1 MDLDKKRWIVLGLG
15 CLINLCAGSLYGWSV
30 LSVPMESY
38 LNEICGAGIAAGGLA
53 AVFTVAN
60 MVGPITMIP
69 GGRMNDMLGPRWVIF
84 IGGLLF
90 GGGMLMSG
98 FATSKLWLIIT
109 YGLGCGLG
117 MGMVYGC
124 NIGNSVKFFPDK
136 KGLAGGLAT
145 ASYGISSVI
154 MPPVA
159 NALNSSIG
167 VTGTFKVLGIV
178 FLIVICAGGLLTPKC
193 PEDYRPK
200 GYVQEQAQNGST
212 LEFNWKQM
220 LASADFYLMLFMMT
234 CGAISGLMCISQAS
248 GIAQHMISMTVSEA
262 AVAVSVLALFNTA
275 GRIAAGYASDKIG
288 RTNTMAAAFVM
299 SAAGV
304 VTLWFT
310 KTGAVQFYI
319 AICLIGLS
327 FGAIMG
333 IYPAFTAERF
343 GSRNNT
349 VNYGI
354 MFIGFAIAGY
364 LGPTIMKTIF
374 NSAGQY
380 NSAFL
385 VSAVFTAAGF
395 IILMIYKSR
404 EKRRREVQTYV
415 CGQNTY

>member
-1 MDLDKKRWIVLGLG
+1 
-15 CLINLCAGSLYGWSV
+15 
-30 LSVPMESY
+30 
-38 LNEICGAGIAAGGLA
+38 
-53 AVFTVAN
+53 
-60 MVGPITMIP
+60 
-69 GGRMNDMLGPRWVIF
+69 
-84 IGGLLF
+84 
-90 GGGMLMSG
+90 
-98 FATSKLWLIIT
+98 
-109 YGLGCGLG
+109 
-117 MGMVYGC
+117 
-124 NIGNSVKFFPDK
+124 
-136 KGLAGGLAT
+136 
-145 ASYGISSVI
+145 
-154 MPPVA
+154 
-159 NALNSSIG
+159 
-167 VTGTFKVLGIV
+167 
-178 FLIVICAGGLLTPKC
+178 
-193 PEDYRPK
+193 
-200 GYVQEQAQNGST
+200 
-212 LEFNWKQM
+212 
-220 LASADFYLMLFMMT
+220 
-234 CGAISGLMCISQAS
+234 
-248 GIAQHMISMTVSEA
+248 MISMTVSEA

-364 LGPTIMKTIF
+364 MGPTIMKTIF

>member
-15 CLINLCAGSLYGWSV
+15 CLINLCAGSLYSWSV

-38 LNEICGAGIAAGGLA
+38 LNEVYGAGIAAGGLSV
-53 AVFTVAN
+53 VFTVAN
-60 MVGPITMIP
+60 MVGPFTMIP
-69 GGRMNDMLGPRWVIF
+69 GGRINDTLGPRWVIF

-98 FATSKLWLIIT
+98 FADSKLWLVVT

-178 FLIVICAGGLLTPKC
+178 FLVIICGGGLLTSKC
-193 PEDYRPK
+193 PDGYRPK
-200 GYVQEQAQNGST
+200 GYVQEQSQNGDT

-234 CGAISGLMCISQAS
+234 CGAISGLMCISQVS

-288 RTNTMAAAFVM
+288 RTNTMAATFVM

-364 LGPTIMKTIF
+364 MGPTIMKTIF

-385 VSAVFTAAGF
+385 VSAVFTVAGF

-404 EKRRREVQTYV
+404 EKGRREVQTYV

>member
-1 MDLDKKRWIVLGLG
+1 
-15 CLINLCAGSLYGWSV
+15 
-30 LSVPMESY
+30 
-38 LNEICGAGIAAGGLA
+38 
-53 AVFTVAN
+53 
-60 MVGPITMIP
+60 
-69 GGRMNDMLGPRWVIF
+69 
-84 IGGLLF
+84 
-90 GGGMLMSG
+90 
-98 FATSKLWLIIT
+98 
-109 YGLGCGLG
+109 
-117 MGMVYGC
+117 
-124 NIGNSVKFFPDK
+124 
-136 KGLAGGLAT
+136 
-145 ASYGISSVI
+145 
-154 MPPVA
+154 
-159 NALNSSIG
+159 
-167 VTGTFKVLGIV
+167 
-178 FLIVICAGGLLTPKC
+178 
-193 PEDYRPK
+193 
-200 GYVQEQAQNGST
+200 
-212 LEFNWKQM
+212 M

-248 GIAQHMISMTVSEA
+248 GIAQHMISMT
-262 AVAVSVLALFNTA
+262 VSVLALFNTA

-364 LGPTIMKTIF
+364 MGPTIMKTIF

-385 VSAVFTAAGF
+385 VSAVFTVAGF

-404 EKRRREVQTYV
+404 EKGRREVQTYV

>member
-38 LNEICGAGIAAGGLA
+38 LNEVCGAGIAAGGLA
-53 AVFTVAN
+53 VVFTVAN

-178 FLIVICAGGLLTPKC
+178 FLIVICAGGLLTP
-193 PEDYRPK
+193 
-200 GYVQEQAQNGST
+200 
-212 LEFNWKQM
+212 QM
-220 LASADFYLMLFMMT
+220 
-234 CGAISGLMCISQAS
+234 
-248 GIAQHMISMTVSEA
+248 
-262 AVAVSVLALFNTA
+262 
-275 GRIAAGYASDKIG
+275 
-288 RTNTMAAAFVM
+288 
-299 SAAGV
+299 
-304 VTLWFT
+304 
-310 KTGAVQFYI
+310 
-319 AICLIGLS
+319 
-327 FGAIMG
+327 
-333 IYPAFTAERF
+333 P
-343 GSRNNT
+343 
-349 VNYGI
+349 
-354 MFIGFAIAGY
+354 
-364 LGPTIMKTIF
+364 
-374 NSAGQY
+374 
-380 NSAFL
+380 
-385 VSAVFTAAGF
+385 
-395 IILMIYKSR
+395 
-404 EKRRREVQTYV
+404 
-415 CGQNTY
+415 

>member
-38 LNEICGAGIAAGGLA
+38 LNEVYGAGLAAGGIA
-53 AVFTVAN
+53 VVFTVAN
-60 MVGPITMIP
+60 MVGPFTMIP
-69 GGRMNDMLGPRWVIF
+69 GGRINDTLGPRWVIF

-98 FATSKLWLIIT
+98 FADSKLWLVVT

-178 FLIVICAGGLLTPKC
+178 FLIIICGGGLITFKC
-193 PEDYRPK
+193 PDGYRPK
-200 GYVQEQAQNGST
+200 GYVQEHSKSGNT

-220 LASADFYLMLFMMT
+220 LGTADFYLMLFMMT

-248 GIAQHMISMTVSEA
+248 GIAQNMISMTVSQA
-262 AVAVSVLALFNTA
+262 AIAVSVLALFNTA

-288 RTNTMAAAFVM
+288 RTNTMAIAFVL

-304 VTLWFT
+304 VLLWFA
-310 KTGAVQFYI
+310 GAGEVHFYI

-343 GSRNNT
+343 GSKNNT
-349 VNYGI
+349 INYGM

-364 LGPTIMKTIF
+364 LGPTIMKSMF
-374 NSAGQY
+374 NSSGQY

-385 VSAVFTAAGF
+385 VSAMFTAAGF
-395 IILMIYKSR
+395 IILMIYKSK
-404 EKRRREVQTYV
+404 EKKRKEVQDYV
-415 CGQNTY
+415 CRQNIY

>member
-1 MDLDKKRWIVLGLG
+1 MNLDKKRWIVLGLG

-38 LNEICGAGIAAGGLA
+38 LNEVYGAGIAAGGLA

-60 MVGPITMIP
+60 MVGPFTMIP
-69 GGRMNDMLGPRWVIF
+69 GGRINDKLGPRWVIF

-90 GGGMLMSG
+90 GGGMLLSG
-98 FATSKLWLIIT
+98 FAASKLWLIIT

-154 MPPVA
+154 IPPVA
-159 NALNSSIG
+159 NALNNSIG

-178 FLIVICAGGLLTPKC
+178 FLIIICGGGLLTFKC
-193 PEDYRPK
+193 PDGYRPK
-200 GYVQEQAQNGST
+200 GYAQEQSQNGNT

-248 GIAQHMISMTVSEA
+248 GIARHMISMTSAEA

-288 RTNTMAAAFVM
+288 RTNTMAAAFVL

-310 KTGAVQFYI
+310 QTSAVQFYI
-319 AICLIGLS
+319 AVCLIGLS

-343 GSRNNT
+343 GSKNNT

-364 LGPTIMKTIF
+364 LGPTIMKSMF
-374 NSAGQY
+374 NSSGQY

-385 VSAVFTAAGF
+385 VSALFTAAGF

-404 EKRRREVQTYV
+404 EKKRKEV
-415 CGQNTY
+415 